1 MKLSELP
8 DVYRASLDEV
18 TFDAYLGD
26 LRALDGPLEVRAKAA
41 ATAYAEE
48 RTWTLDDAVG
58 ALESGAVRA
67 VQVRYV
73 LDGQVW
79 CDTIMGAG
87 RAVPRQLVRMAAL
100 VAALCVCFAGQA
112 LAQTPGA
119 TPSTADAVPTPAD
132 DQGDDAGG
140 TDTAAPADLAPAADQ
155 TPPDA
160 EPAPEEPTAPTPW
173 PFDWGLDAFTRPE
186 VRTGYDQLGLADND
200 FVRFRFR
207 FALLLT
213 PIELGRV
220 RLSAR
225 IEPQASGAW
234 SSGADLTDAALGLHQ
249 GYITIATDRVSVQLG
264 RQELNY
270 GEHLVIGS
278 VPWHPTG
285 RAFDAA
291 KLRVD
296 LGSSAWLDVFGAQLV
311 EGATTNFADTDAYLL
326 GAYAALG
333 PLLHEGLALDVYLLE
348 QLRGAASSGGI
359 PVTPGLQRSTLG
371 VRAKQRVGLFDY
383 RAEAGVQL
391 GRTGAVKLRAFQV
404 DAEAGVTLADEHLR
418 LAIEGFYASGDDPGT
433 GKNEAW
439 DQLYPTAHIWLGF
452 ADIIGG
458 RSNVAGAVFH
468 AAVNANAELRF
479 TLDTHLFVRPEASG
493 LGGNGL
499 AGFEADMGARWLIGP
514 GLAVRANYSLFRAF
528 TDVYPV
534 GELAHFAELELR
546 YTR

>member
-8 DVYRASLDEV
+8 DVYRASLDEA
-18 TFDAYLGD
+18 TFDTYLED
-26 LRALDGPLEVRAKAA
+26 LRALDSPLEVRAKAA

-48 RTWTLDDAVG
+48 RTWTLDKAVG
-58 ALESGAVRA
+58 ALEAGAVRA

-100 VAALCVCFAGQA
+100 VAALLLCASGEAG
-112 LAQTPGA
+112 AQS
-119 TPSTADAVPTPAD
+119 PSASPTDA
-132 DQGDDAGG
+132 
-140 TDTAAPADLAPAADQ
+140 TAAPAEGDAVGAGDAEATAQEDVAPVPEEQSAPSEPPPEAPAA
-155 TPPDA
+155 
-160 EPAPEEPTAPTPW
+160 PAAW

-186 VRTGYDQLGLADND
+186 VRTGYDELGLADND

-207 FALLLT
+207 FALILT

-249 GYITIATDRVSVQLG
+249 GFITIATDRVSVQLG

-270 GEHLVIGS
+270 GEHLVLGS
-278 VPWHPTG
+278 VPWHPMG

-291 KLRVD
+291 KVRVD
-296 LGSSAWLDVFGAQLV
+296 LGSGAWLDVFGAQLV
-311 EGATTNFADTDAYLL
+311 EGATNNFADTDAYLL

-348 QLRGAASSGGI
+348 QLRAAASSGGI
-359 PVTPGLQRSTLG
+359 PGTPGLQRSTLG
-371 VRAKQRVGLFDY
+371 VRARQRIGLFDY

-391 GRTGAVKLRAFQV
+391 GRTGAAKLRAFQF
-404 DAEAGVTLADEHLR
+404 DAEAGVTLAQDHLR
-418 LAIEGFYASGDDPGT
+418 LALEGFYASGDDPGT
-433 GKNEAW
+433 AKNEAW

-479 TLDTHLFVRPEASG
+479 TLDTHLFVRPEAGALSG
-493 LGGNGL
+493 DGL
-499 AGFEADMGARWLIGP
+499 AGFEADVGARWQIGT
-514 GLAVRANYSLFRAF
+514 GLALRANYSLFRAF
-528 TDVYPV
+528 TDAYPV
-534 GELAHFAELELR
+534 DELAHFAELELR